1 MNEIIEKAIRG
12 EHLTE
17 REWRTLLFECIVWID
32 EVEYDE
38 SRWHIWTQTVFEYN
52 GKYYAFDWGRDKTE
66 MGEHDFGSSELYE
79 VKKVTKMVE
88 VTDWVAING

>member
-1 MNEIIEKAIRG
+1 MIEIIERAIQG

-17 REWRTLLFECIVWID
+17 RDFRELISGIV
-32 EVEYDE
+32 EVAEIEYDE

-66 MGEHDFGSSELYE
+66 MGEHNFGDSYVYE

-88 VTDWVAING
+88 VTDWVAIDG

>member
-38 SRWHIWTQTVFEYN
+38 SRWHIWTQTVFEYD

-66 MGEHDFGSSELYE
+66 MGEHDFSSSYVSE

-88 VTDWVAING
+88 VTDWVAIDG

>member
-1 MNEIIEKAIRG
+1 MNEIIERAIQG

-17 REWRTLLFECIVWID
+17 RDFRELISGIVDVVEI
-32 EVEYDE
+32 EYDE

-66 MGEHDFGSSELYE
+66 MGEHNFGDSYVYE
-79 VKKVTKMVE
+79 VKKVTKLVE
-88 VTDWVAING
+88 VIDWVAVDG

>member
-1 MNEIIEKAIRG
+1 MSEIIEKAIQG

-17 REWRTLLFECIVWID
+17 QDFRTLISGALVVAEI
-32 EVEYDE
+32 EYDE
-38 SRWHIWTQTVFEYN
+38 SRWQIWTQTVFEYN

-66 MGEHDFGSSELYE
+66 MGEHNFVDSYVYE

-88 VTDWVAING
+88 VTDWVAIDG

>member
-1 MNEIIEKAIRG
+1 MNEIIERAIQG

-17 REWRTLLFECIVWID
+17 RDFRELISGIV
-32 EVEYDE
+32 EVAKIEYDE

-66 MGEHDFGSSELYE
+66 MGEHNFVDSYVYE

-88 VTDWVAING
+88 VTDWVAIDG